1 MEYVYSALVL
11 HSAGKEISEE
21 GITKILE
28 AAGLEP
34 DESRVKALTA
44 SLDGVDIDEA
54 IAEGVAMPAAG
65 AAAPQAAAEE
75 TTDEAEEEEEEEEE
89 RDEEKEKEE
98 AAAGLGSL
106 F

>member
-34 DESRVKALTA
+34 DESRIKALTA

-65 AAAPQAAAEE
+65 AAPEAAADE
-75 TTDEAEEEEEEEEE
+75 TTEEPEEEEEEEEE